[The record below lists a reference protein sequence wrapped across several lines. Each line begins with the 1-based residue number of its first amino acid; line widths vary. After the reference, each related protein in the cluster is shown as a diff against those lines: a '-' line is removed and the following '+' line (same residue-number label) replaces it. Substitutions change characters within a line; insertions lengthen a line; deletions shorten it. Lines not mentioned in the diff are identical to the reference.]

1 MNKELLEAYLE
12 ILDRV
17 HMLGDTV
24 MMDDELKEDIAESF
38 INTGYLKQTM
48 LNKRPV
54 VIYQDEKRTYYMF
67 ADSFKA
73 LSEKE
78 TAQIVPQ

>member
-17 HMLGDTV
+17 KMLGDTSQI
-24 MMDDELKEDIAESF
+24 DEELKEDIVESF
-38 INTGYLKQTM
+38 IATGYLKAAK
-48 LNKRPV
+48 LNGRPV

-73 LSEKE
+73 LSEE
-78 TAQIVPQ
+78 EIVQIVPL